1 MAGTELHA
9 RACEKPREQSPR
21 RRVDGG
27 CGVLHAADTN
37 TRFPSCASTYSG
49 AVSTASPRTAVWPS
63 LLYRD
68 ANAAIAFLVAAFGFE
83 EVVVYRNPDT
93 SIVEHAEL
101 RWPEGGGVML
111 GNVRPDSG
119 IGDLPPGVGAVYV
132 VVSDPDAL
140 YARAQANGATITR
153 AMRDEEYGSRGF
165 AARDPEGVIW
175 SFGTYAGAGTAE
187 S

>member
-1 MAGTELHA
+1 M
-9 RACEKPREQSPR
+9 
-21 RRVDGG
+21 
-27 CGVLHAADTN
+27 
-37 TRFPSCASTYSG
+37 STPL
-49 AVSTASPRTAVWPS
+49 PRTAVWPS

-83 EVVVYRNPDT
+83 EVAVYRNPDN
-93 SIVEHAEL
+93 SVVEHAEL

-119 IGDLPPGVGAVYV
+119 IGDLPPGVGAIYV

-140 YARAQANGATITR
+140 YARATANGATITR
-153 AMRDEEYGSRGF
+153 EMRDEEYGSRGF

-175 SFGTYAGAGTAE
+175 SFGTYAGADAAE